1 MILETSKTQR
11 NTNTYLT
18 TVMGQLFS
26 SFSYVGARECRQKE
40 KSSMQTYSFLSAT
53 LFLCSEATVTQRR

>member
-26 SFSYVGARECRQKE
+26 SFSYVVHVNVE
-40 KSSMQTYSFLSAT
+40 KKKNQACKHAPF
-53 LFLCSEATVTQRR
+53 